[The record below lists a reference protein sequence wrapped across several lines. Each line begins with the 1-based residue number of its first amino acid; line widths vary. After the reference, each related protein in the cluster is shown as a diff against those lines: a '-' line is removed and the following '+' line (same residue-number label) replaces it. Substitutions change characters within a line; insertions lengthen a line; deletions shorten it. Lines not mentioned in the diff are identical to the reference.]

1 MTKSII
7 IEENVHNTEIY
18 VFQVYSRCFA
28 AKLVL
33 ENDKLVLENDK
44 LVLEN
49 DKNLYLRNGHGH
61 AA

>member
-1 MTKSII
+1 MTKPII

-49 DKNLYLRNGHGH
+49 
-61 AA
+61 